1 MFQIAHIMVLSQ
13 PEFLQSRVRRL
24 FDEQPTDV
32 GPRRLWSNFLSRA
45 A

>member
-24 FDEQPTDV
+24 FDEQPR
-32 GPRRLWSNFLSRA
+32 GSGMHRLWPNFLSRA

>member
-24 FDEQPTDV
+24 FDEQPRKA
-32 GPRRLWSNFLSRA
+32 GARGLIASLLNH
-45 A
+45 